1 MVGGKI
7 MMLDVVEFTKE
18 LVKIPS
24 ITGNESN
31 LAAFIKENIKSFFD
45 TVKID
50 SKGNIVG
57 KLFFSKE
64 RPTILF
70 NGHIDT
76 VDPGEMKEPF
86 SGKIMDGDE
95 FMIKGKI
102 IYGRGT
108 ADMKGADAAYITA
121 ISKINKIENPPN
133 IILHLVVKEEPG
145 RGEGTKFVMDH
156 IEERPDVAIVG
167 EPTNLD
173 ICLGFRG
180 WVQFQLEILGK
191 TAHAG
196 NPSQGINAVLKMRD
210 FLNELQ
216 GYITTQE
223 LKVHPFLGKATC
235 AVTNIE
241 CSPGRLSVI
250 PDRCRLVFDS
260 RYFPE
265 ETASDRKKELLSIL
279 NNLEKKDPDFKS
291 EFKVLYDGM
300 RPTFIQ
306 PNNHYVQILK
316 EVIEK
321 ITGNSPNFISKV
333 ATCDSSYIVNDYG
346 IPTIVFGPGF
356 DSVAHTSSEYVPVDN
371 LIIAEKVYLEFMDS
385 IVQKGISK

>member
-1 MVGGKI
+1 MI
-7 MMLDVVEFTKE
+7 LDVVEFAKE

-24 ITGNESN
+24 TTGNESN

-70 NGHIDT
+70 NGHMDT

-86 SGKIMDGDE
+86 SGKIMDGNK
-95 FMIKGKI
+95 FGVKGKVV
-102 IYGRGT
+102 YGRGA

-121 ISKINKIENPPN
+121 ISQISKIENPPN

-156 IEERPDVAIVG
+156 IEERPDVSIVG

-180 WVQFQLEILGK
+180 WVQFQLETFGK
-191 TAHAG
+191 TAHASD
-196 NPSQGINAVLKMRD
+196 PSQGINAVLKMKD
-210 FLNELQ
+210 FLNALQ
-216 GYITTQE
+216 GYIITQE
-223 LKVHPFLGKATC
+223 SRVHPFLGKATC
-235 AVTNIE
+235 AITNIE
-241 CSPGRLSVI
+241 CSPGRLSVV
-250 PDRCRLVFDS
+250 PDRCRLIFDS

-279 NNLEKKDPDFKS
+279 SNLEKKDPDFKS
-291 EFKVLYDGM
+291 ELKVLYDGM
-300 RPTFIQ
+300 RPTFIPPQ
-306 PNNHYVQILK
+306 DKYVQILK
-316 EVIEK
+316 KVIEK
-321 ITGNSPNFISKV
+321 ITGNNPNFISKV

-346 IPTIVFGPGF
+346 IPTIVFGPGV
-356 DSVAHTSSEYVPVDN
+356 DNVAHTTSEYVPIDH
-371 LIIAEKVYLEFMDS
+371 LKIAEKVYLEFIDS
-385 IVQKGISK
+385 IAQKGISK